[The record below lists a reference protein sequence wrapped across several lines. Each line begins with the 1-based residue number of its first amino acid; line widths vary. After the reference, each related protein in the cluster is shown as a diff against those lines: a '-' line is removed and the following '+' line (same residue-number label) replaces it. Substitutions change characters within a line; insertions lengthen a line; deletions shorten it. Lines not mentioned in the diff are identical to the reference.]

1 MAIVHCDSNLCAHWV
16 DYKCVKKEIILEHN
30 EDDDLK
36 CISFLWS
43 PNYFL
48 KENERWIIN
57 D

>member
-30 EDDDLK
+30 ENDDLK

-48 KENERWIIN
+48 EENERWIIN